1 MQFRN
6 NTNLPDDVAEELA
19 TRFIPVFDESIV
31 AMHFMS
37 SKTGSHGQYVAKLE
51 LTYSEVGKSF
61 SKQQEFRSTHNVE
74 EWHRCSS
81 RISESDFFS
90 DDEKEELE
98 HHLARVIHHC
108 LERNAFDIEAFINPM
123 PNEEEDLD

>member
-37 SKTGSHGQYVAKLE
+37 SKTESHGMYVAKLE
-51 LTYSEVGKSF
+51 LTYSELGKSF
-61 SKQQEFRSTHNVE
+61 SRQQEFRMTHNVE
-74 EWHRCSS
+74 EWHTCSS
-81 RISESDFFS
+81 RLENSDFS
-90 DDEKEELE
+90 NDVEKGLLE
-98 HHLARVIHHC
+98 YHLRNVMSWC
-108 LERNAFDIEAFINPM
+108 LERNAFDIEAFINPI
-123 PNEEEDLD
+123 PDEEEDLD